1 MVLLLKSA
9 VRLADGYF
17 AILGL
22 NFVDS
27 NKHTISSLAFLAS
40 QTRLMRDARVG
51 MFNVRNEL
59 AYAILKS
66 GTRGGLTSVL
76 RTSCGSEAEGSGD
89 PIHRC
94 NSHLRLG
101 DDEVPR
107 PADYGISLDV
117 GSLYGH
123 CCEYGGGAT
132 SAGGLGLWGAS
143 RARAPLIVWGGGGP
157 GRPAPLY
164 GG

>member
-1 MVLLLKSA
+1 MLLKSA
-9 VRLADGYF
+9 VKLADGYF

-40 QTRLMRDARVG
+40 QTRLMRDSRVG
-51 MFNVRNEL
+51 MFTVGNEL

-76 RTSCGSEAEGSGD
+76 RSSCGSEVEGSED

-94 NSHLRLG
+94 NSHLEG
-101 DDEVPR
+101 DFVPR

-123 CCEYGGGAT
+123 CCEYV
-132 SAGGLGLWGAS
+132 AGDSSL
-143 RARAPLIVWGGGGP
+143 
-157 GRPAPLY
+157 
-164 GG
+164 